1 MPRKEATL
9 TRNIL
14 ALFRQLPNSWFER
27 VEQQSICGTPDIL
40 GCYQGQMVAI
50 EVKTKKGRLSKL
62 QQHKLGKIERAGGL
76 ALVLNEDNFFDWY
89 ERLIDEALT
98 N

>member
-1 MPRKEATL
+1 
-9 TRNIL
+9 
-14 ALFRQLPNSWFER
+14 
-27 VEQQSICGTPDIL
+27 
-40 GCYQGQMVAI
+40 MVAI